1 MHRSNS
7 LVLLDALEEHQWPNM
22 VLIIA
27 VTMRGVGGGR
37 WIYGMK
43 SAREKKRA
51 GEAKMSCVHTQPFLT
66 FRGVGSWVANFFG
79 ITPPFVTRELVH
91 KTSWHHSPRLCLWLS
106 SRAGGGLA
114 RWVAVH
120 AFCGCVTLG
129 DKVGW
134 DGKWR
139 HHNLRRRGP

>member
-1 MHRSNS
+1 MQAEQAP
-7 LVLLDALEEHQWPNM
+7 LVPNKPPGRDASGEVWMIE
-22 VLIIA
+22 
-27 VTMRGVGGGR
+27 GVGGGR

-106 SRAGGGLA
+106 S
-114 RWVAVH
+114 
-120 AFCGCVTLG
+120 
-129 DKVGW
+129 
-134 DGKWR
+134 
-139 HHNLRRRGP
+139 